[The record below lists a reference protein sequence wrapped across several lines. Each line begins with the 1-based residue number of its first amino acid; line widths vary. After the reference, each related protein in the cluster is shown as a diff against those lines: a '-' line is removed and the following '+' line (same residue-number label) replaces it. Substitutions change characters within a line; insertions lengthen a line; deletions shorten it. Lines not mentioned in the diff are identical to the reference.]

1 MKITRNEKH
10 ITVQAEYNSIFV
22 EQARN
27 LAGKWNDRDKTWVFD
42 IRDEADVLQACY
54 HAYGEDGIRTNKCDV
69 QVTLPTGYG
78 VDKGTICFFGRQ
90 IARAFSR
97 DSGAKVFGGVVVKAG
112 GFCSGGS
119 ARHWATC
126 AKEGTVFILRDVS
139 RDLVEMETD
148 AETYGDAVIEILN
161 TTASSSRPAADRAAL
176 EAERDRLQA
185 RLAEINA
192 ELDRLGDE

>member
-10 ITVQAEYNSIFV
+10 ITVQAEYNSVFV
-22 EQARN
+22 GQARN
-27 LAGKWNDRDKTWVFD
+27 LAGKWHDQDKTWVFD

-69 QVTLPTGYG
+69 QVTLPTGYS
-78 VDKGTICFFGRQ
+78 VEKGTICLFGRQ
-90 IARAFSR
+90 IARAFNR

-112 GFCSGGS
+112 GFSSGGS
-119 ARHWATC
+119 AKNWVTRAQ
-126 AKEGTVFILRDVS
+126 AGTVFVLRDVS
-139 RDLVEMETD
+139 RDLVEMEASHD
-148 AETYGDAVIEILN
+148 TYGDAVIEILQ
-161 TTASSSRPAADRAAL
+161 TTVSSKPVADRAAL

-192 ELDRLGDE
+192 ELGGLGNE